1 LYIELAV
8 CGFIG
13 VAGQPRVGK
22 TMLVTLRLAQ
32 AALLKW
38 HIALGDPHIHKQDD
52 LINRCRP
59 NQWPLFPPGRHAR

>member
-1 LYIELAV
+1 
-8 CGFIG
+8 
-13 VAGQPRVGK
+13 
-22 TMLVTLRLAQ
+22 MLVTLRLAQ